1 MVLKT
6 SDMHRDLTRTGSELQ
21 QDQRC
26 SRNSGEHRLP
36 ACCFRQPA
44 EKPLN
49 VHLQSFFCNVGV
61 SSASCRRLQAGSLR
75 SPEDSS
81 HLNCNL
87 QKMIDHVSAAIPIAF
102 HWLRSA
108 G

>member
-21 QDQRC
+21 QDGRC

-44 EKPLN
+44 EKLAN
-49 VHLQSFFCNVGV
+49 VHLESFFCNVGV

-75 SPEDSS
+75 SPEDSP
-81 HLNCNL
+81 HLDRNR
-87 QKMIDHVSAAIPIAF
+87 QQMVDHVSTAIAITL
-102 HWLRSA
+102 HWL
-108 G
+108 